1 MVFSPYRTQPRR
13 DMKAVTIHEFGGPEV
28 LQVEE
33 VKKPLPRDNEV
44 LIEVHASSLNP
55 VDAKSIK
62 KDSYYRSQMH
72 LPTTLGMDVA
82 GVVEMV
88 GDKVKHI
95 QVGDRVFGQASVLRE
110 GSGAF
115 AEYAVTA
122 GDSVAVMPE
131 CLGFLEAA
139 AVPLAATSAYEAIF
153 EHMKLQAGQRVLIH
167 GGSGGI
173 GSFAIQLAKHVG
185 AYVAATASGDGV
197 EFVESL
203 GADEV
208 IDYRKDAFEWKLRN
222 YDAVL
227 DTVGGGIYN
236 QSFHV
241 LKREGIIVSM
251 LMKPDENAIRQFGV
265 RAVLEMTHIDRKVLT
280 KVAKLIDE
288 GVLKVHISAIYALT
302 EAKEAYRAKDKH
314 QVLGKIAID
323 VKQGNYVSG

>member
-1 MVFSPYRTQPRR
+1 
-13 DMKAVTIHEFGGPEV
+13 MKAVTIHEFGGPEV

-55 VDAKSIK
+55 VDAKSIEK
-62 KDSYYRSQMH
+62 NSRYRAQIH
-72 LPTTLGMDVA
+72 LPTTPGMDVA
-82 GVVEMV
+82 GVVEAV
-88 GDKVKHI
+88 GNEVKHI
-95 QVGDRVFGQASVLRE
+95 QVGDKVFGQASVLRE

-122 GDSVAVMPE
+122 EHAVALMPE
-131 CLGFLEAA
+131 SLSFLEAA

-153 EHMKLQAGQRVLIH
+153 EHMKLQRGQRILIH

-208 IDYRKDAFEWKLRN
+208 IDYRKDAFEWSLRN

-241 LKREGIIVSM
+241 LKREGIMVSM
-251 LMKPDENAIRQFGV
+251 LMAPDEDMMRRFGV
-265 RAVLEMTHIDRKVLT
+265 RAVLEMTRIDHKVLS
-280 KVAKLIDE
+280 KVARLIDD
-288 GVLKVHISAIYALT
+288 GVLKVHISAIYSLT
-302 EAKEAYRAKDKH
+302 EAKEAYRAKEE
-314 QVLGKIAID
+314 QQILGKIAID

>member
-1 MVFSPYRTQPRR
+1 
-13 DMKAVTIHEFGGPEV
+13 MKAVTIHEFGGPEV

-55 VDAKSIK
+55 VDAKSIE
-62 KDSYYRSQMH
+62 KDSRYRSELH

-88 GDKVKHI
+88 GDHVKHVK
-95 QVGDRVFGQASVLRE
+95 VGDKVFGQASVLRD

-122 GDSVAVMPE
+122 EDSVARMPE
-131 CLGFLEAA
+131 SLGFLEAA

-153 EHMKLQAGQRVLIH
+153 EHMKLQKGQRVLIH

-173 GSFAIQLAKHVG
+173 GSFAIQMARHVG

-208 IDYRKDAFEWKLRN
+208 IDYRKDAFEWSLRN

-227 DTVGGGIYN
+227 DTVGGGIYS

-251 LMKPDENAIRQFGV
+251 LMKPDEDRMRQFGV
-265 RAVLEMTHIDRKVLT
+265 RAVLEMTRIDRRVLS

-302 EAKEAYRAKDKH
+302 EAREAYRAKEE
-314 QVLGKIAID
+314 QQILGKIAID

>member
-1 MVFSPYRTQPRR
+1 
-13 DMKAVTIHEFGGPEV
+13 MKAVTIHEFGGPEV

-33 VKKPLPRDNEV
+33 VSKPLPRDNEV

-55 VDAKSIK
+55 VDAKSIE
-62 KDSYYRSQMH
+62 KDSRYRSQLH

-88 GDKVKHI
+88 GDNVRHFKA
-95 QVGDRVFGQASVLRE
+95 GDKVFGQASVLRD

-122 GDSVAVMPE
+122 EDSVARMPE
-131 CLGFLEAA
+131 SLGFLEAA

-153 EHMKLQAGQRVLIH
+153 EHMKLQKGQRVLIH

-173 GSFAIQLAKHVG
+173 GSFAIQMARHVG

-208 IDYRKDAFEWKLRN
+208 IDYRKDAFEWSLRN

-227 DTVGGGIYN
+227 DTVGGGIYS

-251 LMKPDENAIRQFGV
+251 LMKPDEDRMRQFGV
-265 RAVLEMTHIDRKVLT
+265 RAVLEMTRIDRRVLS

-302 EAKEAYRAKDKH
+302 EAREAYRAKEE
-314 QVLGKIAID
+314 QQILGKIAID